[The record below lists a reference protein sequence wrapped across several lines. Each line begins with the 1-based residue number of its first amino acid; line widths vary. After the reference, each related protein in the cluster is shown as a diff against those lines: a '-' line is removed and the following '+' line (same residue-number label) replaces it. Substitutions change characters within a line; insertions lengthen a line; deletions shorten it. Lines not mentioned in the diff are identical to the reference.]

1 MESLNTTLQHM
12 GNIQQIKQMS
22 LNDSLDSRW
31 NREERGWEERIWTA
45 PTYVGILRPK
55 LPRGAFI
62 SSLFNSPNSVWI
74 FLLFFFPFHLKQR
87 KYHLVYTHL
96 PIKTSWTN
104 AKHRQANCFTNT
116 QHRSTQLHTSH
127 LQSGSLYVNKVPLD
141 ILCSPGCFICPFVFP
156 QECCMVSK
164 HTPTH
169 TLCLCVCLLKCPL
182 NLHTS
187 TRHDQTLQELYK
199 NISNRAMWWN
209 SEHRT
214 ANLSSV
220 SWSLY
225 MITCSKVSPHPP
237 LPTHL
242 SPLWDTSSEALN
254 ELC

>member
-1 MESLNTTLQHM
+1 M
-12 GNIQQIKQMS
+12 GNMQKIKQMS

-45 PTYVGILRPK
+45 PTYVGILHTK

-74 FLLFFFPFHLKQR
+74 FVLFFSPFHLKPR

-104 AKHRQANCFTNT
+104 GKHRQANCFTNT

-127 LQSGSLYVNKVPLD
+127 LQSGSLYVNKD
-141 ILCSPGCFICPFVFP
+141 IFCSPGCFISPFVFP

-169 TLCLCVCLLKCPL
+169 TLCACWNVHWIYSLVLDMTKHCRNFTKILAVEQCDEIPNTELQISPVC
-182 NLHTS
+182 H
-187 TRHDQTLQELYK
+187 
-199 NISNRAMWWN
+199 
-209 SEHRT
+209 
-214 ANLSSV
+214 
-220 SWSLY
+220 
-225 MITCSKVSPHPP
+225 
-237 LPTHL
+237 
-242 SPLWDTSSEALN
+242 EA
-254 ELC
+254 CTW